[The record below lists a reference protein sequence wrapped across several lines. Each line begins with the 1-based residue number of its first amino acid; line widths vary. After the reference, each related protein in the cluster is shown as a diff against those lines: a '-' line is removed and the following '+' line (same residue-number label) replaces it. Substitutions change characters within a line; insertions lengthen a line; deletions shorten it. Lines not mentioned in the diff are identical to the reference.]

1 VSSVPA
7 PVVYLVPGAG
17 RESPGGVKLG
27 GLRGNRGDL
36 NIPVPAG
43 TDVSG
48 PQTIL
53 IWCEA
58 ISVPVA
64 GATATPA

>member
-1 VSSVPA
+1 
-7 PVVYLVPGAG
+7 VVYLVPGSNQQ
-17 RESPGGVKLG
+17 RPGGLKLG
-27 GLRGNRGDL
+27 TLRGNNGNL

-48 PQTIL
+48 PHTVL

-58 ISVPVA
+58 FSVPVA
-64 GATATPA
+64 AATAT